1 MSSSSSDWEM
11 PSAVQ
16 PKPENY
22 AYDLDGALTTL
33 VGLRAIVPSD
43 AFTAETLGTE
53 RTGNGVLIR
62 QGVVLTIGYLITEA
76 ETVWLHLADGRAVPG
91 HVLAYDQETGFGL
104 VQALAK
110 LDLPVLPIGQS
121 KATKVGDP
129 VVVAGAGGRK
139 HSVVAKIAAKQE
151 FAGNWE
157 YVLDE
162 AIFTTP
168 AHPFWGGTAMIGR
181 AGELLGI
188 GSLQV
193 QQVRD
198 SGTAEP
204 LNMIVPIDILKP
216 ILDDLLTMGRPN
228 HPPRPWLGLN
238 ATEID
243 DKVVVARVSNG
254 GPARRANLRTGD
266 VVLSVAGTEV
276 GDLASFFRRV
286 WSLGSAGVEVP
297 LTLYRDGRTFE
308 ARVASGDRNRFLKGP
323 SLH

>member
-1 MSSSSSDWEM
+1 MWSGAARRRMARLQWQRCANEWSAWMSSSSDWEM
-11 PSAVQ
+11 PDTVQ

-22 AYDLDGALTTL
+22 AFDLEAALTSL
-33 VGLRAIVPSD
+33 VGLRAIIPAD

-62 QGVVLTIGYLITEA
+62 DGVVLTIGYLITEA
-76 ETVWLHLADGRAVPG
+76 ETIWLHLSDGRAVPG
-91 HVLAYDQETGFGL
+91 HVLAYDQESGFGL
-104 VQALAK
+104 VQALARVE
-110 LDLPVLPIGQS
+110 LPALSIGQS
-121 KATKVGDP
+121 KAAKIGDQ

-139 HSVVAKIAAKQE
+139 HSVVARVVAKQE

-162 AIFTTP
+162 AIFTAP

-198 SGTAEP
+198 TGTPEP
-204 LNMIVPIDILKP
+204 LNMIVPIDLLKP
-216 ILDDLLTMGRPN
+216 ILDDLLTLGRPN
-228 HPPRPWLGLN
+228 RPPRPWLGLN

-243 DKVVVARVSNG
+243 DKIVIARVSNG

-266 VVLSVAGTEV
+266 IVLAVADREV
-276 GDLASFFRRV
+276 SDLAAFFRR
-286 WSLGSAGVEVP
+286 
-297 LTLYRDGRTFE
+297 GR
-308 ARVASGDRNRFLKGP
+308 
-323 SLH
+323 

>member
-1 MSSSSSDWEM
+1 MSSSSDWEM
-11 PSAVQ
+11 PLSVQ
-16 PKPENY
+16 PRPENF
-22 AYDLDGALTTL
+22 AYDLEAALSSL
-33 VGLRAIVPSD
+33 VGLRAIVPAD

-53 RTGNGVLIR
+53 RSGNGVLIR
-62 QGVVLTIGYLITEA
+62 DGVVLTIGYLITEA
-76 ETVWLHLADGRAVPG
+76 ETIWLHLADGHAVPG
-91 HVLAYDQETGFGL
+91 TVLAYDQETGFGV
-104 VQALAK
+104 VQALAR
-110 LDLPVLPIGQS
+110 LDLPALPLGQS

-129 VVVAGAGGRK
+129 VVVAGHGGRK
-139 HSVVAKIAAKQE
+139 HSVVARIAAKQE

-162 AIFTTP
+162 AIFTAP

-193 QQVRD
+193 QQVRE
-198 SGTAEP
+198 SGTPEP

-216 ILDDLLTMGRPN
+216 ILEDLLTLGRPN
-228 HPPRPWLGLN
+228 RPPRPWLGLN

-243 DKVVVARVSNG
+243 DKIVIARVSNG

-266 VVLSVAGTEV
+266 IVLAVADREV
-276 GDLASFFRRV
+276 SDLAAFFRRV
-286 WSLGSAGVEVP
+286 WSLGKAGVEVP
-297 LTLYRDGRTFE
+297 LTIYRDGRTFE
-308 ARVASGDRNRFLKGP
+308 AHVTSGDRNRFLKGP

>member
-1 MSSSSSDWEM
+1 MVERSPWEV
-11 PSAVQ
+11 PQPNQ
-16 PKPENY
+16 PKPEELGF
-22 AYDLDGALTTL
+22 DLDRALESI
-33 VGLRAIVPSD
+33 VALRSVVPED
-43 AFTAETLGTE
+43 AFTAAILGTE
-53 RTGNGVLIR
+53 RGGSGVVIR
-62 QGVVLTIGYLITEA
+62 ESGLVLTIGYLITEA
-76 ETVWLHLADGRAVPG
+76 ETIWLHLADGRAVPG

-104 VQALAK
+104 VQALAR
-110 LDLPVLPIGQS
+110 LDLPALPIGQS
-121 KATKVGDP
+121 KAAKVGDS

-139 HSVVAKIAAKQE
+139 HSVVARIAAKQE

-162 AIFTTP
+162 AIFTAP

-193 QQVRD
+193 QQVRE
-198 SGTAEP
+198 SGTPEP

-216 ILDDLLTMGRPN
+216 ILEDLLTLGRPN

-238 ATEID
+238 ATEVD
-243 DKVVVARVSNG
+243 DKVVVARVSTG

-266 VVLSVAGTEV
+266 VVLAVGGQEV
-276 GDLASFFRRV
+276 SDLAGFFRTV
-286 WSLGSAGVEVP
+286 WSLGKAGIEVP
-297 LTLYRDGRTFE
+297 LTIYRDGRTLE
-308 ARVASGDRNRFLKGP
+308 VRVPSGDRNRFLKGP

>member
-1 MSSSSSDWEM
+1 MSSSSDWEM
-11 PSAVQ
+11 PNTVQ

-22 AYDLDGALTTL
+22 SYDLEGVLTSL
-33 VGLRAIVPSD
+33 VGLRAIVPAD

-62 QGVVLTIGYLITEA
+62 DGVVLTIGYLITEA
-76 ETVWLHLADGRAVPG
+76 ETIWLHLADGRAVPG

-104 VQALAK
+104 VQALAR
-110 LDLPVLPIGQS
+110 LDLPSLPIGQS
-121 KATKVGDP
+121 TAAKVGDP

-139 HSVVAKIAAKQE
+139 HSVVARIAAKQE

-162 AIFTTP
+162 AIFTAP

-193 QQVRD
+193 QQMRD
-198 SGTAEP
+198 SGTPEP

-216 ILDDLLTMGRPN
+216 ILEDLLTMGRPN

-238 ATEID
+238 ATEIE
-243 DKVVVARVSNG
+243 DKVVVARVSAG
-254 GPARRANLRTGD
+254 GPARKANLRTGD
-266 VVLSVAGTEV
+266 VVVAVAGTEV
-276 GDLASFFRRV
+276 SELAGFFRKV
-286 WSLGSAGVEVP
+286 WSLGKSGVEVP
-297 LTLYRDGRTFE
+297 LTVYRDGRTFE
-308 ARVASGDRNRFLKGP
+308 VRVTSGDRNRFLKGP

>member
-1 MSSSSSDWEM
+1 MSSSSDWEL
-11 PSAVQ
+11 PASVQ
-16 PKPENY
+16 PKPQDY
-22 AYDLDGALTTL
+22 AYDLEQALSAL
-33 VGLRAIVPSD
+33 VGLRAIVPGD

-62 QGVVLTIGYLITEA
+62 DGVVLTIGYLITEA
-76 ETVWLHLADGRAVPG
+76 ESVWLHLIDGRAVPG

-104 VQALAK
+104 VQALAR
-110 LDLPVLPIGQS
+110 LELPSLPLGQS
-121 KATKVGDP
+121 KATRVGDP

-139 HSVVAKIAAKQE
+139 RSIVAGIVAKQE

-162 AIFTTP
+162 AIFTAP

-181 AGELLGI
+181 AGELLGV

-193 QQVRD
+193 QQMRE
-198 SGTAEP
+198 SGSPEP
-204 LNMIVPIDILKP
+204 LNMIVPIDLLAP
-216 ILDDLLTMGRPN
+216 ILDDLLTLGRPN

-254 GPARRANLRTGD
+254 GPARKANLRTGD
-266 VVLSVAGTEV
+266 IVLAVAGARV
-276 GDLASFFRRV
+276 GDLAGFFRKV
-286 WSLGSAGVEVP
+286 WALGSAGVEVP
-297 LTLYRDGRTFE
+297 LTIYRDGRTVE
-308 ARVASGDRNRFLKGP
+308 ARVTSGDRNRFLKGP

>member
-1 MSSSSSDWEM
+1 MSSSSDWEM
-11 PSAVQ
+11 PQTVQ

-22 AYDLDGALTTL
+22 AYNLEGALTSL
-33 VGLRAIVPSD
+33 VGLRAIIPAD
-43 AFTAETLGTE
+43 AFTADTLGTE
-53 RTGNGVLIR
+53 RSGNGVLIR
-62 QGVVLTIGYLITEA
+62 DGVVLTIGYLITEA

-104 VQALAK
+104 VQALAR
-110 LDLPVLPIGQS
+110 LELPALPIGQS
-121 KATKVGDP
+121 RSAKVGDA

-139 HSVVAKIAAKQE
+139 HSVVARIAAKQE

-162 AIFTTP
+162 AIFTAP
-168 AHPFWGGTAMIGR
+168 AHPFWGGTAMIGPS
-181 AGELLGI
+181 GELLGI

-193 QQVRD
+193 QQVRET
-198 SGTAEP
+198 GTPEP

-216 ILDDLLTMGRPN
+216 ILEDLLTLGRPN

-238 ATEID
+238 ATEVD
-243 DKVVVARVSNG
+243 DKVVIARVSTG

-266 VVLSVAGTEV
+266 VVLAVNATEV
-276 GDLASFFRRV
+276 SDLAGFFRKV
-286 WSLGSAGVEVP
+286 WSLGKAGVEVP
-297 LTLYRDGRTFE
+297 LTVYRDGRTFE
-308 ARVASGDRNRFLKGP
+308 ARVTSGDRNRFLKGP

>member
-22 AYDLDGALTTL
+22 TYDLDGALTTL

-110 LDLPVLPIGQS
+110 VDLPVLPIGQS
-121 KATKVGDP
+121 KSTKVGDP

-181 AGELLGI
+181 AGELLGV

-216 ILDDLLTMGRPN
+216 ILEDLLTMGRPN

-276 GDLASFFRRV
+276 SDLASFFRKV

>member
-1 MSSSSSDWEM
+1 
-11 PSAVQ
+11 
-16 PKPENY
+16 
-22 AYDLDGALTTL
+22 
-33 VGLRAIVPSD
+33 
-43 AFTAETLGTE
+43 
-53 RTGNGVLIR
+53 
-62 QGVVLTIGYLITEA
+62 
-76 ETVWLHLADGRAVPG
+76 
-91 HVLAYDQETGFGL
+91 VLAYDQETGFGL
-104 VQALAK
+104 VQALAR
-110 LDLPVLPIGQS
+110 LGLPVLPLGQS
-121 KATKVGDP
+121 RATKVGDA

-139 HSVVAKIAAKQE
+139 HSVVARIAAKQE

-162 AIFTTP
+162 AIFTAP

-193 QQVRD
+193 QQVRE
-198 SGTAEP
+198 SGTPEP

-216 ILDDLLTMGRPN
+216 ILDDLVTLGRPN

-243 DKVVVARVSNG
+243 DKIVIARLSTG

-266 VVLSVAGTEV
+266 IVLAVADREV
-276 GDLASFFRRV
+276 SDLAGFFRRV
-286 WSLGSAGVEVP
+286 WSLGKAGVEVP
-297 LTLYRDGRTFE
+297 LTIYRDGRTFE
-308 ARVASGDRNRFLKGP
+308 ARVTSGDRNRFLKGP

>member
-1 MSSSSSDWEM
+1 MPSSSDWEM
-11 PSAVQ
+11 PVAVQ

-22 AYDLDGALTTL
+22 AYDLDAALSSM
-33 VGLRAIVPSD
+33 VGLRAIVPAD

-62 QGVVLTIGYLITEA
+62 DGVVLTIGYLITEA
-76 ETVWLHLADGRAVPG
+76 ETVWIHLPDGRPVPG

-104 VQALAK
+104 VQALAR
-110 LDLPVLPIGQS
+110 LGLGALPIGS
-121 KATKVGDP
+121 SNAAKVGDP

-139 HSVVAKIAAKQE
+139 HSVVARIAAKQE

-162 AIFTTP
+162 AIFTAP

-181 AGELLGI
+181 TGALLGI

-193 QQVRD
+193 QQAGENG
-198 SGTAEP
+198 SPEP

-216 ILDDLLTMGRPN
+216 ILNDLLTLGRPN

-243 DKVVVARVSNG
+243 DKVVIARVSNG

-266 VVLSVAGTEV
+266 IVLTVAGSEVTE
-276 GDLASFFRRV
+276 LAGFFRKV
-286 WSLGSAGVEVP
+286 WSLGKAGVEVP
-297 LTLYRDGRTFE
+297 LMIYRDGRTFE
-308 ARVASGDRNRFLKGP
+308 ARVTSGDRNRFLKGP

>member
-1 MSSSSSDWEM
+1 MSSSSDWEM
-11 PSAVQ
+11 PQAVQ

-22 AYDLDGALTTL
+22 AYNLEEALTSL
-33 VGLRAIVPSD
+33 VGLRAIIPAD
-43 AFTAETLGTE
+43 AFTADTLGTE
-53 RTGNGVLIR
+53 RSGNGVLIR
-62 QGVVLTIGYLITEA
+62 DGVVLTIGYLITEA

-104 VQALAK
+104 VQALAR
-110 LDLPVLPIGQS
+110 LELPALPIGQS
-121 KATKVGDP
+121 RSAKVGDA

-139 HSVVAKIAAKQE
+139 HSVVARIAAKQE

-162 AIFTTP
+162 AIFTAP
-168 AHPFWGGTAMIGR
+168 AHPFWGGTAMIGPS
-181 AGELLGI
+181 GELLGI

-193 QQVRD
+193 QQVRET
-198 SGTAEP
+198 GTPEP

-216 ILDDLLTMGRPN
+216 ILEDLLTLGRPN

-238 ATEID
+238 ATEVD
-243 DKVVVARVSNG
+243 DKVVIARVSTG

-266 VVLSVAGTEV
+266 VVLAVADTEV
-276 GDLASFFRRV
+276 SDLAGFFRKV
-286 WSLGSAGVEVP
+286 WSLGKAGVEVP
-297 LTLYRDGRTFE
+297 LTIYRDGRTFE
-308 ARVASGDRNRFLKGP
+308 ARVTSGDRNRFLKGP

>member
-1 MSSSSSDWEM
+1 MSSSSDWEM
-11 PSAVQ
+11 PLAVQ
-16 PKPENY
+16 PKPEHY
-22 AYDLDGALTTL
+22 DYDLEEALTAL

-53 RTGNGVLIR
+53 RAGNGVLIR
-62 QGVVLTIGYLITEA
+62 DGVVLTIGYLITEA
-76 ETVWLHLADGRAVPG
+76 QTIWLHPADGHPVPA

-104 VQALAK
+104 VQALGR
-110 LDLPVLPIGQS
+110 LELPVLPIGRS
-121 KATKVGDP
+121 KSAKVGDA

-139 HSVVAKIAAKQE
+139 HSVVARIAAKQE

-162 AIFTTP
+162 AIFTSP

-181 AGELLGI
+181 DGELLGI

-193 QQVRD
+193 QQMREI
-198 SGTAEP
+198 GTPEP

-216 ILDDLLTMGRPN
+216 ILEDLLTLGRPN

-238 ATEID
+238 AAEIE

-266 VVLSVAGTEV
+266 VVLAVAGAEV
-276 GDLASFFRRV
+276 SELAGFFRKV
-286 WSLGSAGVEVP
+286 WSLGRAGVEVP
-297 LTLYRDGRTFE
+297 LTIYRDGRTFE
-308 ARVASGDRNRFLKGP
+308 ARVTSGDRNRFLKGP